1 MKLIVGATG
10 MLGGEICRRLRAAGV
25 PVRALV
31 RRTSD
36 PDRIAALNAMG
47 VELVRGDLQDPVS
60 LAIACAGVDGVVSTA
75 ATTLSRQP
83 HDGIEATDLRGQQ
96 NLVDAAAAAGVE
108 RFIYVSVAG
117 SLPDDLPFIAAKR
130 AVEAHL
136 QGSGLTYTIL
146 RPTPFMEVWLGP
158 ALGFDWAGGRLRI
171 SGAGDM
177 TQSWV
182 SLGDVAEIAVRSLT
196 HPAVANQVVE
206 VGGPE
211 SLTPLDVVSLFQEE
225 TGRAYEVEH
234 VPAAALA
241 AHRASATDPYE
252 QTFAG
257 LMHVL
262 ATRSDAVD
270 MAETTRELGV
280 SLTTVMEYARRTLAP
295 AGG

>member
-10 MLGGEICRRLRAAGV
+10 MLGGEICRRLNAAGV

-36 PDRIAALNAMG
+36 PDRVAALNALG

-60 LAIACAGVDGVVSTA
+60 LAMACAGVDGVVSTA

-83 HDGIEATDLRGQQ
+83 HDGIQATDLLGQQ

-108 RFIYVSVAG
+108 RFVYVSVGG
-117 SLPDDLPFIAAKR
+117 SLPHDLPFIAAKR

-171 SGAGDM
+171 SGGGDAA
-177 TQSWV
+177 QSWV

-196 HPAVANQVVE
+196 HPAMANRVVE

-211 SLTPLDVVSLFQEE
+211 SLTALEVVGVFQAE
-225 TGRAYEVEH
+225 TGRAYDIEH

-241 AHRASATDPYE
+241 AHMASATDPYE
-252 QTFAG
+252 HTFAR
-257 LMHVL
+257 LMHIL
-262 ATRSDAVD
+262 ATRPDAVN
-270 MAETTRELGV
+270 MTQTTRELGLP
-280 SLTTVMEYARRTLAP
+280 LTTVREFARRVLEP
-295 AGG
+295 AGS